1 MMKFE
6 KRTEPKHAYFEEL
19 EPGTLFH
26 SPGSDDIYM
35 KVNDED
41 ESAVVDLMTG
51 ELDKWLYSD
60 GEVIVVNGTLVWED
74 KRTE

>member
-6 KRTEPKHAYFEEL
+6 KRTEPKRAYFDEL

-26 SPGSDDIYM
+26 NPGSDVIYM

-51 ELDKWLYSD
+51 ELD
-60 GEVIVVNGTLVWED
+60 GFF
-74 KRTE
+74 

>member
-6 KRTEPKHAYFEEL
+6 KRTEPKRACFEEL
-19 EPGTLFH
+19 EPGTLLRD
-26 SPGSDDIYM
+26 PENDVIYM

-51 ELDKWLYSD
+51 ELDGFFED
-60 GEVIVVNGTLVWED
+60 DEVIVVDGTLMWED
-74 KRTE
+74 KRAE

>member
-26 SPGSDDIYM
+26 SPGSDVIYM

-51 ELDKWLYSD
+51 
-60 GEVIVVNGTLVWED
+60 
-74 KRTE
+74 

>member
-6 KRTEPKHAYFEEL
+6 KRTEPKHACFEEL

-41 ESAVVDLMTG
+41 EIAVVDLLTG
-51 ELDKWLYSD
+51 EVDGFFGN
-60 GEVIVVNGTLVWED
+60 GEVIVVDGTLMWED
-74 KRTE
+74 KRAE

>member
-6 KRTEPKHAYFEEL
+6 KRTEPKRACFKEL
-19 EPGTLFH
+19 EPGTLFRD
-26 SPGSDDIYM
+26 PENDVIYM

-51 ELDKWLYSD
+51 ELDGFFSD
-60 GEVIVVNGTLVWED
+60 DEVIVVDGTLMWED
-74 KRTE
+74 KRAE